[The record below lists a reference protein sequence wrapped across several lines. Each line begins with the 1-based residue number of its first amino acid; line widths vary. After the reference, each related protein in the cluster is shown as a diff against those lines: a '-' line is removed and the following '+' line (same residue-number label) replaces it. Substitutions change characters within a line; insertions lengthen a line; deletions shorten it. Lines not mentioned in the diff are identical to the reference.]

1 MCLLVVCDAHST
13 PTEEEL
19 LQGAC
24 RNPDGFGFAIMAGDK
39 IISERTMSAKKS
51 IRRFLE
57 LRKQYPE
64 AYALWHCRIATHG
77 VKNEAN
83 CHPFTVGGDTQT
95 YLAHNG
101 MLSVPMAEND
111 RRSDTRVFAEEILP
125 AMGGVSAL
133 DNDGVFHILEK
144 WATGSKIVV
153 MTVDPAAK
161 SNLYI
166 LNEKAGEWD
175 NDGVWWSNT
184 YHRPAPPAKNYYG
197 GRIMDWRDDTF
208 YDTHR
213 YDYTLNKYVEI
224 DTKAVVSA
232 PKALTTPTSG
242 DDNLYHL
249 FSDELDD
256 ESWQPF
262 ICEFCELAVEPSD
275 MGGMATWCPNCQ
287 ACFDCGDSQG
297 YCLCYE
303 PPQRIAL
310 GLTRVISNTNNNQPT
325 KEQ

>member
-1 MCLLVVCDAHST
+1 VCDAQST

-64 AYALWHCRIATHG
+64 AYALWHCRIATQG
-77 VKNEAN
+77 VRNEGN
-83 CHPFTVGGDTQT
+83 CHPFAVGGDTQT

-101 MLSVPMAEND
+101 VLSVPMAEGD

-133 DNDGVFHILEK
+133 DNYGVFHILEK

-153 MTVDPAAK
+153 MTVDPSAK

-197 GRIMDWRDDTF
+197 GRVIDWRDDRF

-213 YDYTLNKYVEI
+213 YDYSVNQYVEI
-224 DTKAVVSA
+224 DTKAVVLA
-232 PKALTTPTSG
+232 PKALTTPSTNG
-242 DDNLYHL
+242 DNTLDHL
-249 FSDELDD
+249 FSDEIAD
-256 ESWQPF
+256 ERWEPF
-262 ICEFCELAVEPSD
+262 ICDFCELAIEQEDLSE
-275 MGGMATWCPNCQ
+275 MTTWCPNCQ
-287 ACFDCGDSQG
+287 ACFDCGDAQG

-303 PPQRIAL
+303 PPPKRIAL
-310 GLTRVISNTNNNQPT
+310 GLTRVISKTNNQPT